1 MGDALLVRA
10 QPVLQAGPVA
20 LDGLLPLVVRAGE
33 YEGVASASNFGK
45 VFSLAHCTD
54 SATLSGTARISST
67 VASTHCST
75 VTAIL
80 SDTAWI
86 SSMAT
91 SPGLNIWLKM
101 FKMKIKTTTKAT
113 ILDEKQ

>member
-1 MGDALLVRA
+1 MGVRLDHGALLVRA
-10 QPVLQAGPVA
+10 QPVLQVGPVA
-20 LDGLLPLVVRAGE
+20 LDGLLHLVVRADE

-45 VFSLAHCTD
+45 VFSLAHC
-54 SATLSGTARISST
+54 
-67 VASTHCST
+67 ST

-80 SDTAWI
+80 PDTAWI